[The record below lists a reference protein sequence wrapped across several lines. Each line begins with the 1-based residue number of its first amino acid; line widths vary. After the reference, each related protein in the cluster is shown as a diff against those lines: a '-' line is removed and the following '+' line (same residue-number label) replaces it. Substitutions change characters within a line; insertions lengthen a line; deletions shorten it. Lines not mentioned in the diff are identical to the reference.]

1 MGGREGCS
9 GDEEERS
16 SEVMFWGMLKKR
28 RDGAPGVL
36 CGGVSEG
43 FRIFEACLLV

>member
-1 MGGREGCS
+1 MAPGMGRRGVGGREGCS

-28 RDGAPGVL
+28 RDGAPR
-36 CGGVSEG
+36 G
-43 FRIFEACLLV
+43 FMWRCE